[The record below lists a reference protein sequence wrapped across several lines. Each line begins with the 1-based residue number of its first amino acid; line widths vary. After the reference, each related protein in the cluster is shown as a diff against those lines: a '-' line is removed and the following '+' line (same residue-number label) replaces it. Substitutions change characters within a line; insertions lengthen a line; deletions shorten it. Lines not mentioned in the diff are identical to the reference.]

1 MENAME
7 RQQSA
12 HVGRASAG
20 QHAQWISGRIETLLA
35 HYFQPDNPSE
45 LLEAAIDD
53 WIDMLLPFS
62 QQAIQAACAEYLRT
76 EPRRR
81 PTPGAIKGLAE
92 RFAGEA
98 RAKASASDQELNDD
112 EKRVA
117 HFAASKG
124 WMGYDLA
131 RGVIRNSRDASMP
144 SWVTTP
150 ADRALYAVRHSEM
163 NSALS
168 NGMEMPGSVRNDR
181 PF

>member
-7 RQQSA
+7 RQRSA
-12 HVGRASAG
+12 HVGQVNAG

-62 QQAIQAACAEYLRT
+62 QQAIQAACADYLRT

-81 PTPGAIKGLAE
+81 PTPGAIKERAE
-92 RFAGEA
+92 RFTDDA
-98 RAKASASDQELNDD
+98 RKKSSASDMELIDE

-117 HFAASKG
+117 HFAATRG
-124 WMGYDLA
+124 WMGYDVA
-131 RGVIRNSRDASMP
+131 REEIKRSRTSSMP
-144 SWVTTP
+144 SWATTP
-150 ADRALYAVRHSEM
+150 LDRAMYAVRHSEM
-163 NSALS
+163 NTVLVNGEDAGSA
-168 NGMEMPGSVRNDR
+168 PGRGR